1 MVDNQD
7 VMAGSDYLHE
17 DISIAKVIT
26 LSESNRSFSIDFSA
40 LNYGYETQGIF
51 SYRMKGF
58 DDEWTLLK
66 PGQHS
71 VRYSVL
77 PVGNYT
83 FEVKYA
89 SALSTVE
96 EETISIG
103 IEVQPRFWNS
113 WWFRLLLALL
123 FVALVIYIYN
133 RWAAELKRREAEQ
146 LLSPIRKVLEES
158 KDPKQLQQRISNILD
173 NQERYRQ
180 SVSKS
185 VEADQEE
192 VMKNTRP
199 FMERVM
205 EIMEQH
211 YMDSDFGVQE
221 FCDALGMSRSVV
233 SKHLNAEAGLPA
245 GQFIRNYRLNMA
257 RELLSAKTGN
267 RNITEIAYAV
277 GFNDPKYFTR
287 CFTKMYGVSPSAYT
301 VN

>member
-1 MVDNQD
+1 
-7 VMAGSDYLHE
+7 
-17 DISIAKVIT
+17 
-26 LSESNRSFSIDFSA
+26 
-40 LNYGYETQGIF
+40 
-51 SYRMKGF
+51 MKGF
-58 DDEWTLLK
+58 DNEWTLLK

-77 PVGNYT
+77 PVGDYT
-83 FEVKYA
+83 FEVKYE
-89 SALSTVE
+89 SGMSSSE
-96 EETISIG
+96 EETIAID
-103 IEVQPRFWNS
+103 IVVEPRFWNS
-113 WWFRLLLALL
+113 WWFRLLLSLL
-123 FVALVIYIYN
+123 FIGLVIHIYN
-133 RWAAELKRREAEQ
+133 RWVAELKRREAEQ

-158 KDPKQLQQRISNILD
+158 NDPKQLQKRISNILD
-173 NQERYRQ
+173 NQERYQ
-180 SVSKS
+180 KSVTRS
-185 VEADQEE
+185 VEADKEE

-221 FCDALGMSRSVV
+221 FCNALGMSRSVV

-287 CFTKMYGVSPSAYT
+287 CFTKLYGQSPSSWS
-301 VN
+301 

>member
-1 MVDNQD
+1 M
-7 VMAGSDYLHE
+7 
-17 DISIAKVIT
+17 
-26 LSESNRSFSIDFSA
+26 
-40 LNYGYETQGIF
+40 
-51 SYRMKGF
+51 
-58 DDEWTLLK
+58 
-66 PGQHS
+66 
-71 VRYSVL
+71 
-77 PVGNYT
+77 
-83 FEVKYA
+83 
-89 SALSTVE
+89 
-96 EETISIG
+96 
-103 IEVQPRFWNS
+103 
-113 WWFRLLLALL
+113 
-123 FVALVIYIYN
+123 
-133 RWAAELKRREAEQ
+133 KRREAEQ

-221 FCDALGMSRSVV
+221 FCNALGMSRSVV

-287 CFTKMYGVSPSAYT
+287 CFTKLYGQSPSSWS
-301 VN
+301 

>member
-1 MVDNQD
+1 
-7 VMAGSDYLHE
+7 
-17 DISIAKVIT
+17 
-26 LSESNRSFSIDFSA
+26 
-40 LNYGYETQGIF
+40 
-51 SYRMKGF
+51 
-58 DDEWTLLK
+58 
-66 PGQHS
+66 

-83 FEVKYA
+83 FEVKYE

-96 EETISIG
+96 EETISIA
-103 IEVQPRFWNS
+103 IVVKPYFWNS
-113 WWFRLLLALL
+113 WWFRLLLSLL

-146 LLSPIRKVLEES
+146 LMKPIRKVFEES

-192 VMKNTRP
+192 VLKNTRP

-221 FCDALGMSRSVV
+221 FCEALGMSRSVV

-287 CFTKMYGVSPSAYT
+287 CFTKLYGKSPSAY
-301 VN
+301 NGD